1 MAEPPIK
8 KKRKNPYIAGRAA
21 LEFKVPYDWEIE
33 EARTLYNEAKFKIDA
48 DRISYEDCIS
58 GMEKLPEECVDLII
72 ADPPFG
78 IEFDGQGSQ
87 YNRDSD
93 LVIGGYQEVTEAY
106 DKFTD
111 EWLSRLPR
119 IMKETASAFIFSG
132 WTNLKDV
139 LNAIE
144 KTQLNLINH
153 IIWKYQFGVFTK
165 KKFVTSHYHIL
176 FVVKNPEQYFFNKIE
191 HYPLDIWDI
200 PRNYQPAQQKN
211 STKLPEHVVMKCINF
226 CSKPGDLVFDPFLG
240 NGTTA
245 VCAKGLFR
253 HFLGFEI
260 NSQLAAILEEN
271 IAKMNIGALYKAYR
285 TFLPT
290 KKELL
295 EKYPHL
301 KKSEAKT
308 ADGKNSPKQKELEF
322 KLNLTPHPGSS

>member
-1 MAEPPIK
+1 MAGPPIK

-21 LEFKVPYDWEIE
+21 LEFKVQYDWEIE
-33 EARTLYNEAKFKIDA
+33 EATNLYHAAKFPIDV
-48 DRISYEDCIS
+48 DRVIYNDCITGINEIPDES
-58 GMEKLPEECVDLII
+58 VDLII

-78 IEFDGQGSQ
+78 IEFDGTGSQ
-87 YNRDSD
+87 YNRNSA
-93 LVIGGYQEVTEAY
+93 LVVTGYQEISQDY
-106 DKFTD
+106 DKFTSA
-111 EWLSRLPR
+111 WISQLPR

-139 LNAIE
+139 LTAIDNAN
-144 KTQLNLINH
+144 LPLINH
-153 IIWKYQFGVFTK
+153 IIWKYQFGVYTK

-176 FVVKNPEQYFFNKIE
+176 FVAKNPEKYFFNKIE

-211 STKLPEHVVMKCINF
+211 STKLPENVVIKCINF
-226 CSKPGDLVFDPFLG
+226 CSKPGDLIFDPFLG

-260 NSQLAAILEEN
+260 NSQLKAILQEN
-271 IAKMNIGALYKAYR
+271 IAKMTLGAMYKPYK
-285 TFLPT
+285 TFVPT
-290 KKELL
+290 RNELL

-308 ADGKNSPKQKELEF
+308 TAENISRKQKELDF
-322 KLNLTPHPGSS
+322 KLN